1 MNTEALIRSSRRTVL
16 VVEDE
21 VINREMLGFILQ
33 DQYDVLFAGN
43 GQEALE
49 QLRAFDGTVAMILL
63 DINMPVMNGYE
74 LMDALRADMRL
85 SSIPVI
91 VLTSDRDAGLTAL
104 SHGAMDFIPKPYD
117 MPEVILARVRRIIEF
132 TEDRRLI
139 KDIEHDEL
147 TGLYSRNFF
156 HEYCVTLLSDH
167 KDRVMDMIAVDVDRF
182 RLVNE
187 VKGKGFGDMVLC
199 AIADGI
205 RLDFLRL

>member
-74 LMDALRADMRL
+74 LMDALRALWSR
-85 SSIPVI
+85 
-91 VLTSDRDAGLTAL
+91 TTATT
-104 SHGAMDFIPKPYD
+104 AMQVTRTIAA
-117 MPEVILARVRRIIEF
+117 MIITNQLILYLRSAVR
-132 TEDRRLI
+132 
-139 KDIEHDEL
+139 
-147 TGLYSRNFF
+147 
-156 HEYCVTLLSDH
+156 
-167 KDRVMDMIAVDVDRF
+167 
-182 RLVNE
+182 
-187 VKGKGFGDMVLC
+187 
-199 AIADGI
+199 DGI
-205 RLDFLRL
+205 VCYFRTAFRDKPCYLFLTKI